1 MTDGEG
7 TFYDKTLESA
17 KNENIKIYTIGL
29 GTSYNK
35 TLLEKIA
42 GETWG
47 KYYHVKTGDEIGDI
61 TDDIHGDAADKD
73 MDGDGIPD
81 KEDNSPYEFNINT
94 GDFVKGDKVFLQA
107 DKFSYE
113 STDNKIGSNVQ
124 NLNLGNKFEL
134 IKQWKIID
142 SDDSGKGISNKDSG
156 FGAVAMKNGNDIII
170 SFKGSGTGIGQ
181 GINDWIK
188 TDFAV
193 IGMGGNSKQVY
204 SAYNFMN
211 RVLANNKSCNIYIT
225 GHSLGG
231 WLAQKIGGSLLNG
244 KINLTKDSQEGRKY
258 YSQNQIPINS
268 KNTIKNMYNQNFK
281 YREDD
286 IKKIV
291 TFAAPGFT
299 VRTHIY
305 DDEKQMRKTV
315 YNYKMNKDIVSQIGE
330 SRYLLGRNKW
340 MMGPADLGVFEAHS
354 LDSYYKKYN
363 NFFNNSTFEKN
374 E

>member
-1 MTDGEG
+1 
-7 TFYDKTLESA
+7 
-17 KNENIKIYTIGL
+17 
-29 GTSYNK
+29 
-35 TLLEKIA
+35 
-42 GETWG
+42 
-47 KYYHVKTGDEIGDI
+47 
-61 TDDIHGDAADKD
+61 